1 MAALFDHLISPVP
14 SCFYTRIIMIIS
26 EDSSPCRSIPSMLF
40 SDAVRSASSSW
51 ARYGSSSTSSTT
63 RRYSRHWWRTTTK
76 ISYGSSSRPLER
88 GTKLSRSLNAGFDY
102 PLVEDL
108 RPFVVKISRY
118 SKYAPLLKNSISFME
133 TADWR
138 IFLMQ
143 DSAAVAEALRLGAEP
158 YQGDYASLTFK

>member
-1 MAALFDHLISPVP
+1 MPVNTFDVIQRRSKICLFKLGKIWVFKHFFDDKAIFKALVEN
-14 SCFYTRIIMIIS
+14 YN
-26 EDSSPCRSIPSMLF
+26 EDKLRF
-40 SDAVRSASSSW
+40 EFKTFG
-51 ARYGSSSTSSTT
+51 ARNQAL
-63 RRYSRHWWRTTTK
+63 K
-76 ISYGSSSRPLER
+76 ILER
-88 GTKLSRSLNAGFDY
+88 AGFDY
-102 PLVEDL
+102 QLVEDL

-118 SKYAPLLKNSISFME
+118 SKYAPLLKNSISFIE